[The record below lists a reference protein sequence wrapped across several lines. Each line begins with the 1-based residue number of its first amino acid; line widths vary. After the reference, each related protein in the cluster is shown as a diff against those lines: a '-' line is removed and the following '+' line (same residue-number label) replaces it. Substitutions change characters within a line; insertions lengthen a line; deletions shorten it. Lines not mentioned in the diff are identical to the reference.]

1 MFAVSITT
9 LAFYCDMPISCT
21 RNNKPCKQTDA
32 CMFHER
38 WSFTD
43 AHIYT
48 TALVVMYLGTQLG
61 DERSISHVANRF
73 IGTGMTGTEPPE
85 PEPELTAPATADP
98 PGAAG
103 AAAGAQTPG
112 FMKAART
119 PPLSTAA
126 AIVEETLQLDRDIR
140 GPQPSCTRSV
150 RRAFSSRTSLT
161 DTDLLRSGAGLR
173 TLPARGGR

>member
-1 MFAVSITT
+1 
-9 LAFYCDMPISCT
+9 
-21 RNNKPCKQTDA
+21 
-32 CMFHER
+32 
-38 WSFTD
+38 
-43 AHIYT
+43 
-48 TALVVMYLGTQLG
+48 MYLGTQLG

-73 IGTGMTGTEPPE
+73 IGTGMTGAEP

-140 GPQPSCTRSV
+140 GPQSSCTRAPYEGLSA
-150 RRAFSSRTSLT
+150 RAHLSQTQICSAQGRGFALYLRAAAGRGAAALSEPDLFRDSLKMIH
-161 DTDLLRSGAGLR
+161 S
-173 TLPARGGR
+173 